1 MNHLNALILG
11 CALGPES
18 KVGWSDLIPNVFSL
32 VNNTPKN
39 PLGISPL
46 SLVYGVFANYDQPL
60 MDQTCANAPGSESNA
75 VDYVES
81 LMAWQNKLLEISEDI
96 QSQHF
101 EKLHAKLNKEEKQRQ
116 FQVGDYVLQLRKS
129 TGSSGKP
136 GTIWAGPFLVM
147 DRRNN
152 DPSHPVL
159 DLMNLTNMKVKEASI
174 ADCRIFN
181 TSWFEEGNLH
191 KELVKLAATDD
202 NEYVVEQICS
212 HQPSGETRTKPL
224 SKYLFEVKWQDFEE
238 TTWEPY
244 AGLKDLEPME
254 KYSKLHPGLN
264 L

>member
-1 MNHLNALILG
+1 
-11 CALGPES
+11 
-18 KVGWSDLIPNVFSL
+18 
-32 VNNTPKN
+32 
-39 PLGISPL
+39 
-46 SLVYGVFANYDQPL
+46 
-60 MDQTCANAPGSESNA
+60 
-75 VDYVES
+75 
-81 LMAWQNKLLEISEDI
+81 
-96 QSQHF
+96 
-101 EKLHAKLNKEEKQRQ
+101 
-116 FQVGDYVLQLRKS
+116 
-129 TGSSGKP
+129 
-136 GTIWAGPFLVM
+136 
-147 DRRNN
+147 
-152 DPSHPVL
+152 
-159 DLMNLTNMKVKEASI
+159 MNLTNMKVKEASI